1 MNKKM
6 KKLLTVL
13 ISVLMLLMLVG
24 CSSGGNK
31 NETPSETQTT
41 ETVEGRT
48 AIVFKQ
54 YDGKAASLI
63 RNNETQETYE
73 GMRLMANDELVTDKD
88 TTIYLRVDDDKNIL
102 LDKDTSMK
110 IKELKDGKLQMEL
123 NYGAFFFD
131 VENKLQDGEDMSF
144 EIGGTTMSIRGTSG
158 QGELRESV
166 KSFSIFTGLGHVED
180 GQGMAVDLNP
190 GVQVSTNTK
199 DNEGRYRL
207 SHVGGS
213 DILDATKQYL
223 GENKEYK
230 NKVDDSKWVREL
242 DGEVV
247 DDSKLEQPTQKGWV
261 LREDGSWIYFGDQAE
276 TDTQTNTN
284 NNTGYRPPIIIPV
297 PVYEPEE
304 EEPAPAPT
312 PEPTPEPK
320 NICNVCGKEIVEGE
334 EAKHALINSEDG
346 IAYIL
351 KEASEEE
358 AKTIKEIIN
367 YICES
372 HHICELNEI
381 SYKELCKHV
390 IHCSTETG
398 DGKEI
403 AHYVCEKDHE
413 MCHFEGCEN
422 CNKTSE
428 LVTCE
433 ECGNKFCLD
442 HISQCIECEKWLCND
457 CYEEHLS
464 VCENCEQ
471 RICISHLVHCE
482 HCNENYYTC
491 DKVAAEIHIT
501 SCPHCGHYEC
511 ESDFKEYHKYDYDK
525 QELICNYPNE
535 QQESIIE
542 LGD

>member
-48 AIVFKQ
+48 AIVFKH

-88 TTIYLRVDDDKNIL
+88 TIIYLRVDDDKNIL

-110 IKELKDGKLQMEL
+110 IKELKDGKLSMEL

-158 QGELRESV
+158 QGELREND

-180 GQGMAVDLNP
+180 GQGMAIDLNP
-190 GVQVSTNTK
+190 GLQVSTDTK
-199 DNEGRYRL
+199 DSEGRYRL
-207 SHVGGS
+207 SLVGGS
-213 DILDATKQYL
+213 DILDATKKYL
-223 GENKEYK
+223 DEIEEYK

-242 DGEVV
+242 NGEVV
-247 DDSKLEQPTQKGWV
+247 DDSQVEQPTQKGWI
-261 LREDGSWIYFGDQAE
+261 LNEDGSWVYVGEQAE

-297 PVYEPEE
+297 YEPEE
-304 EEPAPAPT
+304 EEPVPAPAPT
-312 PEPTPEPK
+312 PEPTPEPTPAPEPT
-320 NICNVCGKEIVEGE
+320 ICKHCGNKIAEGE
-334 EAKHALINSEDG
+334 ELIHTLSLSSSDGKAYLISALREQKIDKTPEGGTIESGLEDLCG
-346 IAYIL
+346 EHY
-351 KEASEEE
+351 
-358 AKTIKEIIN
+358 
-367 YICES
+367 
-372 HHICELNEI
+372 ICELNPINFDEI
-381 SYKELCKHV
+381 YKYKICHQEDCDICNTDEELIQCKECYKFFCEEHYNAHFMLCK
-390 IHCSTETG
+390 
-398 DGKEI
+398 
-403 AHYVCEKDHE
+403 
-413 MCHFEGCEN
+413 N
-422 CNKTSE
+422 
-428 LVTCE
+428 
-433 ECGNKFCLD
+433 
-442 HISQCIECEKWLCND
+442 
-457 CYEEHLS
+457 
-464 VCENCEQ
+464 
-471 RICISHLVHCE
+471 
-482 HCNENYYTC
+482 CNENTCLGHLTHCNHCDEDYYTC
-491 DKVAAEIHIT
+491 DEDSSIHTT
-501 SCPHCGHYEC
+501 SCPRCGHYEC
-511 ESDFKEYHKYDYDK
+511 EKDYGEYHVYNEATGVID
-525 QELICNYPNE
+525 CNYPIE